1 MKLKRTITIFICT
14 LFYTLLTTAQTDAT
28 FLIFNPGF
36 DLQNSGW
43 SVNNVGNT
51 SASRPYLYPR
61 FTYSACEFWSSTSDV
76 YQMIN
81 DVPDGVY
88 TVTCN
93 GFFRDGSTNEAYD
106 KAQFGKTEI
115 TAMLYANNDKVPLAN
130 IINSGLKVRPKTN
143 GSQMLLFN
151 GKNVPNDMESAQ
163 AYFQKG
169 LYNNSVTTTVTD
181 GKLKIGISAESC
193 PINGWY
199 IYDNFKVSYK
209 GDINGLA
216 EIAKKKIPLYRF
228 YINLLGQYMDK
239 LDSTQNSIY
248 KKEINDI
255 DSMRTKCTND
265 VLNTKYT
272 SIKDKGESLEKQIS
286 SIKNNKENYSNIT
299 DKMENLTSAVEIV
312 KTANDINYFLGY
324 IVDKIENISK
334 IQDDL
339 NATIDNYIL
348 SNAKA
353 TIKTDKASL
362 KNPID
367 VTDLYIKNPHF
378 NSTKFWEFKDITNAA
393 YPRIRNSA
401 CELWSCKGDVYQIIY
416 NVPNGI
422 YTLNCQGFFRNGTV
436 SNAYYKYK
444 TSKNNIT
451 AVLYANEDKTPLCDI
466 MSAAQYAPLCKKEE
480 VVLENV
486 YIPNGMESSQ
496 AYFNL
501 GLYPNNVTTTVTDGK
516 LRIGVCS
523 DSWIP
528 ENWYI
533 FTNFKLLYKGKK
545 L

>member
-516 LRIGVCS
+516 LRIGVRS